1 MGLEIILLPF
11 LASIAVTIGL
21 RRLDK
26 SNAKLSQL
34 KRYASKLTD
43 EIHNSALQK
52 IQSVKDAGIDL
63 DILVKQSRKVAEE
76 IQTLSGESREL
87 FEKIRSS
94 KEYLSSLSG
103 ELEQVSY
110 LATEVRRETSA
121 MESGLN
127 QIQSHKRDLELVS
140 DDMERLHE
148 ESTTLLEAFQ
158 TRLNQRSDEI
168 LQSVAHKMVELEGL
182 LDTKSD
188 SLDQSIEH
196 IARQA
201 KEKLLSHADVMV
213 SETTG
218 RLDQARKEMDS
229 LFDSMRSAQGEIDLK
244 LTKFEDTSSLLSDK
258 VDKFDEKI
266 EDKYLRTS
274 QKLDE
279 KVAVLERKIQER
291 FDSIF
296 EQVSHTKDS
305 FMKGLNQ
312 ETEAIKRE
320 IEDMS
325 LETLTKRD
333 EIINET
339 RRQAD
344 QINQT
349 IINFQ
354 EKYLE
359 AENKLL
365 RQADTR
371 KQELIREIEAFS
383 DEFHRISEELREEA
397 STLKKSALQELK
409 DYDKDLDEVRLSQ
422 ETQIKS
428 SLLNL
433 KAELEEKIRNSFK
446 DTEQELKSEI
456 QSLETQIE
464 SLGESV
470 TSHTKDVDEY
480 VDELKG
486 ALRETAAEIFETA
499 EQKAKSSEEII
510 SEKIRI
516 ANTNLEQFVLK
527 WEDLLSHLR
536 EDQTDSIEQLQDRL
550 KEIHIE
556 GKDLLS
562 QFQVESKKA
571 VESLEEKANHKA
583 KEIIAKIEEESK
595 FAHSEV
601 ERILRTLEDSG
612 DAFFTSQEEKMDR
625 LNETIDSKISNQLTK
640 LLDKGNIQLGQ
651 LEEKI
656 TTHLHSVRKNLEES
670 IKRSKEDSKRQIET
684 YQKDYEKS
692 FKEIAKDSQDFLK
705 DTQSQFIEIKSDI
718 ESTLSELKEVREE
731 SVTEFRSEIESMN
744 EVITSLKE
752 DLDEVK
758 EHTDLFV
765 SAKLIAEQSER
776 AVSEIKKALEELDQE
791 KPTLDVYKE
800 AIDTFLNLQLQI
812 ESELK
817 KLEETEFKSS
827 DIDKQVE
834 ILASNLNYVTEKIS
848 FFQEVLPEIDGI
860 EKRMNIISTE
870 QSKIETFLSSLD
882 ESQESVLQLA
892 DTLENQKH
900 NTREVQARLDVMDRE
915 IGVVES
921 RERELAETIRIAE
934 NKTAFLVERSSQ
946 MDSVERKFDK
956 IEELMGDLSD
966 RHKQILTLQKRLE
979 ELKETSTETRDDLE
993 SLLGEADETFEKL
1006 SQFLDIVQ
1014 GSMTAPTV
1022 SNKNGSGPG
1031 PKSSQNPLIERKK
1044 ATILS
1049 LFDNYQWSAE
1059 AISEKLNIEKSLV
1072 DTILGARKK

>member
-11 LASIAVTIGL
+11 LASVAVTIGL

-94 KEYLSSLSG
+94 KEFLSSLSG

-110 LATEVRRETSA
+110 LGMEVRRETSA

-127 QIQSHKRDLELVS
+127 QIQSHKRELEMVTE
-140 DDMERLHE
+140 DMERLHD
-148 ESTTLLEAFQ
+148 ESTSLLEAFQ
-158 TRLNQRSDEI
+158 SKLNLRSDEI

-182 LDTKSD
+182 LETKSD

-229 LFDSMRSAQGEIDLK
+229 LFDSMRTAQSEIDLK

-258 VDKFDEKI
+258 VDKFDDKI
-266 EDKYLRTS
+266 EDKYLRSS

-279 KVAVLERKIQER
+279 KVSILERKIQER

-365 RQADTR
+365 RQADIR

-409 DYDKDLDEVRLSQ
+409 DYDKDLEEVRFNQ
-422 ETQIKS
+422 ENQIKT
-428 SLLNL
+428 SLLGL
-433 KAELEEKIRNSFK
+433 KSELEEKIRNTFQE
-446 DTEQELKSEI
+446 TESELKSELV
-456 QSLETQIE
+456 SLEKQIE
-464 SLGESV
+464 NLGENVSQ
-470 TSHTKDVDEY
+470 HTKEVDDY

-486 ALRETAAEIFETA
+486 ALRETAAEIFESA
-499 EQKAKSSEEII
+499 EEKAKSSEEIVA
-510 SEKIRI
+510 EKIRI
-516 ANTNLEQFVLK
+516 ANANLEQFVQK
-527 WEDLLSHLR
+527 WEEQLSHIR
-536 EDQTDSIEQLQDRL
+536 ADQSDSIEVLQDRL

-562 QFQVESKKA
+562 QFHFESRKA
-571 VESLEEKANHKA
+571 VETIEEKANLKG
-583 KEIIAKIEEESK
+583 KEIILRIEEDTK
-595 FAHSEV
+595 FAQSEV
-601 ERILRTLEDSG
+601 ERILKTLEDSG
-612 DAFFTSQEEKMDR
+612 NTFFTSQEEKMDR
-625 LNETIDSKISNQLTK
+625 LNETIDSKISHQLTK
-640 LLDKGNIQLGQ
+640 LLDKGNLQLNL

-656 TTHLHSVRKNLEES
+656 TNHLNTVRKNLEES
-670 IKRSKEDSKRQIET
+670 IRRSKEDSKRQIET

-705 DTQSQFIEIKSDI
+705 ETQSRFIEIKGDI
-718 ESTLSELKEVREE
+718 ESSLSDITEIREE
-731 SVTEFRSEIESMN
+731 TISEFKSEMSSMN
-744 EVITSLKE
+744 EIISDLKT
-752 DLDEVK
+752 DLEEVK
-758 EHTDLFV
+758 EHTDLFIN
-765 SAKLIAEQSER
+765 AKQIAEQSEK
-776 AVSEIKKALEELDQE
+776 AVIEIQKALDDIQNE
-791 KPTLDVYKE
+791 KPTLEVYKE
-800 AIDTFLNLQLQI
+800 AIETFLNLQNQI
-812 ESELK
+812 NAEIK
-817 KLEETEFKSS
+817 RLEETEFKSA

-848 FFQEVLPEIDGI
+848 FFQEVMPQIDTI
-860 EKRMNIISTE
+860 ETRIATISGE
-870 QSKIETFLSSLD
+870 QTKIENFLSSLED
-882 ESQESVLQLA
+882 SQEAVIHLS
-892 DTLENQKH
+892 DNLENQKH

-915 IGVVES
+915 IGVVEA

-934 NKTAFLVERSSQ
+934 NKTAFLVERSAQ
-946 MDSVERKFDK
+946 MESVERKFDK

-979 ELKETSTETRDDLE
+979 ELRDASTETRDDLE

-1014 GSMTAPTV
+1014 GSMAPTPV
-1022 SNKNGSGPG
+1022 SGK
-1031 PKSSQNPLIERKK
+1031 KTAQNPLIERKK